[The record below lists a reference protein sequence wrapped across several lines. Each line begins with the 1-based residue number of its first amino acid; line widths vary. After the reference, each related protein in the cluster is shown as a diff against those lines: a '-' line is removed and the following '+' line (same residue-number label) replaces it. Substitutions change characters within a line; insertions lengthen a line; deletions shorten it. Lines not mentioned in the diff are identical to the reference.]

1 MSSGN
6 FKRRVTIAT
15 GQHRQDVGRQLKRLQ
30 RSSSLVSRPP
40 PNSPKQSPALEC
52 LNEDEYPEGMQIP
65 EFKQKENAEIPT
77 RIKELLVGKPERVS
91 VTPVEDPIEQEVES
105 IETADES
112 DDDQENVNIFDSKW
126 SWKDTTKSR
135 SRCE

>member
-15 GQHRQDVGRQLKRLQ
+15 GQHRQDVERQLKRLQ

-65 EFKQKENAEIPT
+65 EFKQKENAEMPT

-91 VTPVEDPIEQEVES
+91 VTPMEDPIEQEVES

-126 SWKDTTKSR
+126 SWKDIAKSC

>member
-1 MSSGN
+1 M
-6 FKRRVTIAT
+6 
-15 GQHRQDVGRQLKRLQ
+15 Q

-65 EFKQKENAEIPT
+65 EFKQKENAEMPT

-91 VTPVEDPIEQEVES
+91 VTPMEDPIEQEVES

-126 SWKDTTKSR
+126 SWKDIAKSC